1 MGRARRGVA
10 TAVVTPIVVVIVH
23 ALGTLQSAWLGP
35 PIAGAAVAMAI
46 PVLVAGAVAWAR
58 PSPGWTAG
66 AGLVSVVVLG
76 SSGWLPWGLSPLV
89 GAGSLG
95 VGLAAKR
102 ITRMLP
108 ASIDGAYER
117 SRAKAV
123 GWGVLALIMVLQV
136 SRLSVFMTDHD
147 SAWGS
152 TFPPIAFTVGHMCM
166 GSYVHA
172 ADLTRQDADNIYAPE
187 HYPSFGVSTA
197 EDIETSIEGV
207 QRYFDDAFLYA
218 PPFLLLPRAWLGLSN
233 DYTSIRS
240 VWFAL
245 QLLAFVAFAVALARW
260 IGGSTGAWAL
270 WTLPLVLA
278 SMPTMF
284 NFQFGQAHVLTI
296 WTAVAAMV
304 AFESKRPALGGAL
317 LAWGIASKIFPGV
330 LGLYLV
336 FQRRWRDVAW
346 TALFTV
352 VLGLI
357 TLLVLG
363 SSPIESFVGYMLSR
377 LTSGEAFSFVTD
389 ELPIVTNL
397 SIPGTAWKLSF
408 FGYEDGASLLRPLSW
423 AYTGILVVFIW
434 IGSRI
439 EGDRAR
445 LAQLWLAMLILASLR
460 SPIVP
465 IYGAVPIL
473 WLMTLELDRVR
484 STWGLVGF
492 AVSWLFVN
500 GVPPT
505 PNPQLT
511 IVLFGITQLV
521 ILFWVIRP
529 FAQSA
534 PPPEPSRIA

>member
-1 MGRARRGVA
+1 MGPARRGVA
-10 TAVVTPIVVVIVH
+10 AAVATPIVVVIVH

-35 PIAGAAVAMAI
+35 PIAGAAAAVAV
-46 PVLVAGAVAWAR
+46 PVVVAGAVAWAR
-58 PSPGWTAG
+58 PSPWWTAG
-66 AGLVSVVVLG
+66 AGFVAVVALALG
-76 SSGWLPWGLSPLV
+76 GSLPWGLAPLV
-89 GAGSLG
+89 IAGSVG
-95 VGLAAKR
+95 VGIAA
-102 ITRMLP
+102 TRVAGHLP
-108 ASIDGAYER
+108 PSIDEAYTR

-123 GWGVLALIMVLQV
+123 AWGALALVMVLQV

-147 SAWGS
+147 NAWGS
-152 TFPPIAFTVGHMCM
+152 TFPPIEFTVGHMCM

-172 ADLTRQDADNIYAPE
+172 ADLTRQQADNIYAPE
-187 HYPSFGVSTA
+187 HYPSFGVSEA
-197 EDIETSIEGV
+197 EDIDTSIEGV

-240 VWFAL
+240 VWFAVQFL
-245 QLLAFVAFAVALARW
+245 TFVAFAIALARW

-284 NFQFGQAHVLTI
+284 NFQFGQAHALTI
-296 WTAVAAMV
+296 WTALAAMV

-330 LGLYLV
+330 LGLYLL

-352 VLGLI
+352 VLSLA

-363 SSPIESFVGYMLSR
+363 SSPIESFVSYMLGR
-377 LTSGEAFSFVTD
+377 LASGEAFSFVTD

-408 FGYEDGASLLRPLSW
+408 FGYEDGGSLLRPLSW

-434 IGSRI
+434 VGSRI
-439 EGDRAR
+439 KGDRAR

-505 PNPQLT
+505 PNAQLT
-511 IVLFGITQLV
+511 IALFTVTQLV

-529 FAQSA
+529 FALRERA
-534 PPPEPSRIA
+534 PEPSPIN